1 MFNIES
7 YIENLSGLLKDI
19 FGERFLYMGLQGS
32 YLRNEQH
39 ENSDIDIMVII
50 DNLALED
57 LGLYKNA
64 LLNVGDYEK
73 SCGFITGKDELSNW
87 NPLEICN
94 LIHTTKDIYSNLKE
108 YIPSYTKEDEINFI
122 KLSICNIYHEL
133 CHRYIH
139 SDCKKNKDRLPDI
152 LKPVF
157 FILQN
162 LYFIHKGVFYNSKKE
177 LLKNLE
183 GEDKEVFS
191 MLLNIQ
197 DGSGFDFDTAFV
209 RMFSWCKNTLAKLN
223 PGNR

>member
-94 LIHTTKDIYSNLKE
+94 LIHTTKDIYGNLKE

-133 CHRYIH
+133 CHRYNFVA
-139 SDCKKNKDRLPDI
+139 KNP
-152 LKPVF
+152 
-157 FILQN
+157 
-162 LYFIHKGVFYNSKKE
+162 
-177 LLKNLE
+177 
-183 GEDKEVFS
+183 
-191 MLLNIQ
+191 
-197 DGSGFDFDTAFV
+197 
-209 RMFSWCKNTLAKLN
+209 
-223 PGNR
+223 

>member
-7 YIENLSGLLKDI
+7 YIENLLGVLKDI
-19 FGERFLYMGLQGS
+19 FGERLLYLGLQGS

-50 DNLALED
+50 DNLAPED

-87 NPLEICN
+87 NPLEIGN
-94 LIHTTKDIYSNLKE
+94 LIHTTKDIYGTLEK
-108 YIPSYTKEDEINFI
+108 YIPVYTKEDGINFI
-122 KLSICNIYHEL
+122 KLSVCNIYHEL

-139 SDCKKNKDRLPDI
+139 SDYKKNKDNLPDT

-162 LYFIHKGVFYNSKKE
+162 LYFIEKEVFYNSKKE
-177 LLKNLE
+177 LLKHLE

-197 DGSGFDFDTAFV
+197 NDSRFDFDTAFSL
-209 RMFSWCKNTLAKLN
+209 MFSWCKNTLAKLSS
-223 PGNR
+223 GNK